1 MREMISSGK
10 TEISVFFFFALSSLH
25 VYAVQ
30 YLVNWMEQGALSTK
44 GVVYCKGSEI
54 ASSL

>member
-10 TEISVFFFFALSSLH
+10 IEISVFFVLSSMH

-44 GVVYCKGSEI
+44 ALYIVKDPK
-54 ASSL
+54 

>member
-10 TEISVFFFFALSSLH
+10 IEISVVFVLSSMH